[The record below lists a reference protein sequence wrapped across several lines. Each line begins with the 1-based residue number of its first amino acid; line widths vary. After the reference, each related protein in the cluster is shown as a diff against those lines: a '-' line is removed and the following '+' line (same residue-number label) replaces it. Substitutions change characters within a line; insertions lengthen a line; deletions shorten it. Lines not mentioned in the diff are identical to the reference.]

1 MQENN
6 HTLGIKLPKI
16 SKYCVGVQIYIDRE
30 RINAIG
36 LYMFN
41 KDGRRAS
48 ELDEMDLE
56 FNVMELEVRD
66 IEDIAV
72 LMNEETFNK
81 FCELWR
87 GFHNGDK
94 RNNRTSRI

>member
-1 MQENN
+1 MSENN
-6 HTLGIKLPKI
+6 HTLGIKIPKT

-36 LYMFN
+36 LYRLN
-41 KDGRRAS
+41 KDGKRAS
-48 ELDEMDLE
+48 ELDEMNLE

-66 IEDIAV
+66 IEDIAL
-72 LMNEETFNK
+72 LMSKGTFNK

-87 GFHNGDK
+87 KYHGE
-94 RNNRTSRI
+94 

>member
-1 MQENN
+1 MSENN
-6 HTLGIKLPKI
+6 HKLGIKVPEYTGCCNGI
-16 SKYCVGVQIYIDRE
+16 QIYIDRE

-36 LYMFN
+36 LYPLDG
-41 KDGRRAS
+41 KGRRA
-48 ELDEMDLE
+48 ENFEGMDLE
-56 FNVMELEVRD
+56 FDILELEVRD

-87 GFHNGDK
+87 KFHNGNEQ
-94 RNNRTSRI
+94 RNA